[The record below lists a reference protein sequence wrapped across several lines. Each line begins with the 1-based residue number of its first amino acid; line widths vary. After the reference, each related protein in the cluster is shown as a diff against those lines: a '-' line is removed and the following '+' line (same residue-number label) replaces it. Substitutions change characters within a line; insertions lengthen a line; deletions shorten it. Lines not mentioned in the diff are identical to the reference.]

1 MKLASLVAAIVSSIT
16 PIAAALAIA
25 TAGCSDSA
33 PDKQPDKQI
42 NRAAVRQEPPVVA
55 AAPAPV
61 APPTP
66 PPVETSNTTLPANFP
81 SECVSYAAMMDK
93 LKACDKLG
101 GARDGLMAGYQS
113 LRSAWSQVPA
123 EQRGAI
129 GSQCRIQADSLRNAV
144 AATCGW

>member
-1 MKLASLVAAIVSSIT
+1 MKLASLVAAIVISIT
-16 PIAAALAIA
+16 PLAL
-25 TAGCSDSA
+25 AGCSDSQ
-33 PDKQPDKQI
+33 PDKQPDKLI
-42 NRAAVRQEPPVVA
+42 NHAAVRKEAPVVA

-61 APPTP
+61 APPPTP
-66 PPVETSNTTLPANFP
+66 APVETSNATLPADFP

-101 GARDGLMAGYQS
+101 GARDGLMAGFQS
-113 LRSAWSQVPA
+113 LRSAWSQVPV

-129 GSQCRIQADSLRNAV
+129 GSQCRVQADSLRNAV